1 MSNEV
6 QISPNSYLTA
16 TLDLQANFTDCNRAL
31 CFLTGYNREELVG
44 QSASILRHP
53 GVPQQIE
60 TQLWDTLRGGHPFQ
74 SPMKRHTKN
83 GDWFWADM
91 SAAPIKKNGRVEGF
105 TVVYRPLQ
113 GIHRSNAEQLFSRL
127 SAGGTLPP
135 QAKKF
140 EIPIITRIQLTCSF
154 IALIGVFLA
163 VLGIYGMSNLQEN
176 STTINEEVVVPIGLL
191 TKMANKFNENRAY
204 TMLALQH
211 DPNSETAHLHTHTI
225 DVHFE
230 AMAKNSVEMQ
240 KILDE
245 YAQIPKNKK
254 EAEIFKKLNVSRDK
268 YVMAQRKTVNLI
280 KAGNFVE
287 ADAVLL
293 RELNGAYDEVM
304 RDWKDLDA
312 SIAEQANEISESSF
326 EHYQNLRN
334 IAIGAL
340 VLGVL
345 AAIIATFKLITAIRR
360 PLHNAMEHCEQIASA
375 NLSEKM
381 DISSR
386 DELGELICTLTNMQN
401 RLVCMIGSVADAC
414 TSINKRSGEL
424 ETQMNQVTE
433 QSFAQKSSVESVAAA
448 TEEFSQSVQEVASN
462 ASDAAS
468 AAKESQELVNKS
480 NQNINQ
486 SMEATTRVVDAVQAS
501 NKTMELLNQSI
512 VKIGDICSVIAD
524 IASQTNL
531 LALNAAIEA
540 ARAGEQGRGFAVV
553 ADEVRKLAERT
564 TASTSDINATVG
576 EIQEVTKEAVQSMN
590 LAAEEVENGIGKLRE
605 SVAGLEH
612 ITQSSSHVSSMSRQI
627 SDASQQQGVA
637 SEEVAS
643 NMQRV
648 TDLINRNA
656 ENAVSAKKATER
668 LLGTA
673 EELNK
678 LITLFKFN

>member
-6 QISPNSYLTA
+6 QIPDHLYLTSIA
-16 TLDLQANFTDCNRAL
+16 DLQGIITDCNRSM
-31 CFLTGYNREELVG
+31 CQITGYNREELVG
-44 QSASILRHP
+44 QNASILRHP
-53 GVPQQIE
+53 GTPPQIE
-60 TQLWDTLRGGHPFQ
+60 SQLWETLRSGHPFHA
-74 SPMKRHTKN
+74 PMKRHTKN
-83 GDWFWADM
+83 GDWFWVDM
-91 SAAPIKKNGRVEGF
+91 TAAPIKKDGRIEGIS
-105 TVVYRPLQ
+105 TVYRPLR
-113 GIHRSNAEQLFSRL
+113 GENRAKAERLFASL
-127 SAGGTLPP
+127 AAGGNLPA

-140 EIPIITRIQLTCSF
+140 QMPISMRMHLTCGF
-154 IALIGVFLA
+154 IAFIGVFLA
-163 VLGIYGMSNLQEN
+163 ILGIYGMSELEKN
-176 STTINEEVVVPIGLL
+176 TTTLSDEVVVPMRTVATIFR
-191 TKMANKFNENRAY
+191 KMTENRSSI
-204 TMLALQH
+204 MLALQH
-211 DPNSETAHLHTHTI
+211 DPNNEHSKLHNHPVAVHLDAITENAADI
-225 DVHFE
+225 DKSFKEYNSIRQTEKQKEISKNFE
-230 AMAKNSVEMQ
+230 AARN
-240 KILDE
+240 
-245 YAQIPKNKK
+245 
-254 EAEIFKKLNVSRDK
+254 K
-268 YVMAQRKTVNLI
+268 YVAGLRQAMDEIKNNDFGTANNTLITVINPAFNEVTTHL
-280 KAGNFVE
+280 KALTLAIE
-287 ADAVLL
+287 
-293 RELNGAYDEVM
+293 EE
-304 RDWKDLDA
+304 
-312 SIAEQANEISESSF
+312 ANEISKASE
-326 EHYQNLRN
+326 EHYQMLRN
-334 IAIGAL
+334 VALGAL
-340 VLGVL
+340 ILGLL
-345 AAIIATFKLITAIRR
+345 AAIIAGSRMVSTIKRS
-360 PLHNAMEHCEQIASA
+360 LHAAMHNCEQIAAA

-381 DISSR
+381 DVSGR

-401 RLVCMIGSVADAC
+401 RLVCMIGSVADAS
-414 TSINKRSGEL
+414 TSINKRSSEL

-433 QSFAQKSSVESVAAA
+433 QSFAQQSSVESVAAA
-448 TEEFSQSVQEVASN
+448 TEEFSQSVQEVAAN
-462 ASDAAS
+462 ASDAAE

-486 SMEATTRVVDAVQAS
+486 SMEATTRVVDAVHAS
-501 NKTMELLNQSI
+501 NKTMDLLNQSI

-564 TASTSDINATVG
+564 TASTSDINSTVG

-612 ITQSSSHVSSMSRQI
+612 ITKSSSHVSSMSRQI

-673 EELNK
+673 TELNK
-678 LITLFKFN
+678 LISLFKFN

>member
-1 MSNEV
+1 MESVRNEDFGAASKTLITV
-6 QISPNSYLTA
+6 LNPAFAEVTKELEALMNS
-16 TLDLQANFTDCNRAL
+16 
-31 CFLTGYNREELVG
+31 
-44 QSASILRHP
+44 
-53 GVPQQIE
+53 IE
-60 TQLWDTLRGGHPFQ
+60 
-74 SPMKRHTKN
+74 
-83 GDWFWADM
+83 
-91 SAAPIKKNGRVEGF
+91 
-105 TVVYRPLQ
+105 
-113 GIHRSNAEQLFSRL
+113 
-127 SAGGTLPP
+127 
-135 QAKKF
+135 
-140 EIPIITRIQLTCSF
+140 
-154 IALIGVFLA
+154 
-163 VLGIYGMSNLQEN
+163 
-176 STTINEEVVVPIGLL
+176 
-191 TKMANKFNENRAY
+191 
-204 TMLALQH
+204 
-211 DPNSETAHLHTHTI
+211 
-225 DVHFE
+225 
-230 AMAKNSVEMQ
+230 
-240 KILDE
+240 
-245 YAQIPKNKK
+245 K
-254 EAEIFKKLNVSRDK
+254 EANDISTSANDH
-268 YVMAQRKTVNLI
+268 YNQ
-280 KAGNFVE
+280 
-287 ADAVLL
+287 L
-293 RELNGAYDEVM
+293 RT
-304 RDWKDLDA
+304 
-312 SIAEQANEISESSF
+312 
-326 EHYQNLRN
+326 

-340 VLGVL
+340 ILGCL
-345 AAIIATFKLITAIRR
+345 AALIAGARLVAAIKR
-360 PLHNAMEHCEQIASA
+360 PLHAAMHNCEQIASA

-381 DISSR
+381 DITSR
-386 DELGELICTLTNMQN
+386 DELGELMCTLTNMQN
-401 RLVCMIGSVADAC
+401 RLVCMIGSVADAS

-424 ETQMNQVTE
+424 EEQMNQVAE
-433 QSFAQKSSVESVAAA
+433 QSFAQQSSVESVAAA
-448 TEEFSQSVQEVASN
+448 TEEFSQSVQEVAAN
-462 ASDAAS
+462 ASDAAV

-564 TASTSDINATVG
+564 TASTSDINSTVG

-605 SVAGLEH
+605 SVAGLEN
-612 ITQSSSHVSSMSRQI
+612 ITKSSSHVSSMSRQI

>member
-6 QISPNSYLTA
+6 QIPAHSYLTI
-16 TLDLQANFTDCNRAL
+16 TTDLQGTITDCNRAM
-31 CFLTGYNREELVG
+31 CQITGYNREELVG
-44 QSASILRHP
+44 QNSNILRHP
-53 GVPQQIE
+53 GTPQPIE
-60 TQLWDTLRGGHPFQ
+60 TQLWDTLRSGHPFHA
-74 SPMKRHTKN
+74 PMKRHTKS
-83 GDWFWADM
+83 GDWFWSDM
-91 SAAPIKKNGRVEGF
+91 TAAPIKKDGNIEGF
-105 TVVYRPLQ
+105 TAVYRPMR
-113 GIHRSNAEQLFSRL
+113 GDSRTKAEQLFASL
-127 SAGGTLPP
+127 AAGGTLPP

-140 EIPIITRIQLTCSF
+140 ELSIITRMKLTCSF
-154 IALIGVFLA
+154 IAMIGVFLA
-163 VLGIYGMSNLQEN
+163 VLGIYGMGNLEEN
-176 STTINEEVVVPIGLL
+176 TAVLNEEAVVPLRTVSVIFR
-191 TKMANKFNENRAY
+191 KMTENRSQI
-204 TMLALQH
+204 MLSLQH
-211 DPNSETAHLHTHTI
+211 DPRSEYSSLHDHPVSMHL
-225 DVHFE
+225 E
-230 AMAKNSVEMQ
+230 AIEKNAEEISAAF
-240 KILDE
+240 KE
-245 YAQIPKNKK
+245 YHSIHQTP
-254 EAEIFKKLNVSRDK
+254 EQAEIARRFEKSRDK
-268 YVMAQRKTVNLI
+268 YVAGLRQAMESVRNEDFGAASKTLMTVINPAFAEVTKELESLMNSI
-280 KAGNFVE
+280 EKE
-287 ADAVLL
+287 ANNISTSANDHYNQL
-293 RELNGAYDEVM
+293 RT
-304 RDWKDLDA
+304 
-312 SIAEQANEISESSF
+312 
-326 EHYQNLRN
+326 

-340 VLGVL
+340 ILGCL
-345 AAIIATFKLITAIRR
+345 AALIAGARLVAAIKR
-360 PLHNAMEHCEQIASA
+360 PLHAAMHNCEQIASA

-381 DISSR
+381 DITSR
-386 DELGELICTLTNMQN
+386 DELGELMCTLTNMQN
-401 RLVCMIGSVADAC
+401 RLVCMIGSVADAS

-424 ETQMNQVTE
+424 EEQMNQVAE
-433 QSFAQKSSVESVAAA
+433 QSFAQQSSVESVAAA
-448 TEEFSQSVQEVASN
+448 TEEFSQSVQEVAAN
-462 ASDAAS
+462 ASDAAV

-564 TASTSDINATVG
+564 TASTSDINSTVG

-605 SVAGLEH
+605 SVAGLEN
-612 ITQSSSHVSSMSRQI
+612 ITKSSSHVSSMSRQI